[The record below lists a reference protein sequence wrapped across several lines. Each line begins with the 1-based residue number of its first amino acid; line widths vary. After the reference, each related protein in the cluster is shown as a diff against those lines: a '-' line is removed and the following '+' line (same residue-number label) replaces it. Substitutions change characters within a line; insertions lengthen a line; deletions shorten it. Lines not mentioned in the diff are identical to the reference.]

1 MSPITYYASQSYITD
16 PRSYAGLFDKLPAD
30 VPTLCEV
37 VQNVIIHPYE
47 AHLYGARVPKKRL
60 GELDTRKISLML
72 ARIQELDAQPL
83 TVERPLAKRFV
94 GNCRDF
100 ATLLCAMLRYQGI
113 PARVRFG
120 FATYFEPGFYTD
132 HVICEYWH
140 EAVQSW
146 LLVDAQI
153 DDVQRRKYHITFD
166 TCNVPPDHFILA
178 GKAWQMYRNGEA
190 GPERFG
196 IFSSGPRGI
205 SFIQSG
211 LVRDFAA
218 LNKHELLCQDIWG
231 LADVEDEKPLFEDD
245 RALLDRVAHLTV
257 SGNEAFPQL
266 HTIFEHDSRLHVPPA
281 IKCYTQS
288 GVKMVGL
295 TDEEGSRGGNL

>member
-16 PRSYAGLFDKLPAD
+16 PRTYASLFEDLPAN
-30 VPTLCEV
+30 VPALCKI

-47 AHLYGARVPKKRL
+47 AYLYGVRIPKKRL
-60 GELDTRKISLML
+60 GELDTRKVSLML

-83 TVERPLAKRFV
+83 TVERPLTKRLV

-100 ATLLCAMLRYQGI
+100 ATLLCAMLRHHGI
-113 PARVRFG
+113 LARVRFG
-120 FATYFEPGFYTD
+120 FATYFEPGFSTD
-132 HVICEYWH
+132 HVICEYWN

-153 DDVQRRKYHITFD
+153 DDVQWQKYHVTFD
-166 TCNVPPDHFILA
+166 TGNVPRDHFILA

-190 GPERFG
+190 DPECFG
-196 IFSSGPRGI
+196 IFSSGPRGV

-218 LNKHELLCQDIWG
+218 LNKHELLCQDVWG
-231 LADVEDEKPLFEDD
+231 LGDVEDEKQLFEDD
-245 RALLDRVAHLTV
+245 RTLLDRVAHLTV
-257 SGNEAFPQL
+257 SGNDAFPQL
-266 HTIFEHDSRLHVPPA
+266 HSTFEHDSRLRVPPA

-288 GVKMVGL
+288 GVKMVDL
-295 TDEEGSRGGNL
+295 IDEEKPL